1 MSFTSRLRQIQK
13 ENSSLLCLGLDT
25 DPAKIPASLRT
36 SENPQLEFNRR
47 IIEATKDL
55 VCAYKVNAAFYE
67 AEGLNG
73 WRAMKETVELI
84 PEELISIGD
93 AKRGDIGNSSER
105 YASAL
110 FDLMNFD
117 AVTVSPYMGED
128 SLEPFLRS
136 NERCAFVLVLTSNP
150 GSRDI
155 QRLKVGKK
163 FLYEKVVET
172 ALMWNRKKNIGFVV
186 GATHPKELERVRK
199 KAPAVP
205 LLIPGIGSQ
214 GGSLESAVKYGCD
227 KRGFMAVINA
237 SRSILYASSGDD
249 FAGAARREAMKLRE
263 EINTWREKFFGHR

>member
-1 MSFTSRLRQIQK
+1 VDFSAKLKKIQA
-13 ENSSLLCLGLDT
+13 NNNTLLCIGLDT

-55 VCAYKVNAAFYE
+55 VCAYKLNAAFYE

-73 WRAMKETVELI
+73 WRAMKETAELI
-84 PEELISIGD
+84 PEPVISIGD

-105 YASAL
+105 YSSAF
-110 FDLMNFD
+110 FDMMNFD

-136 NERCAFVLVLTSNP
+136 KERCAFILALTSNP
-150 GSRDI
+150 GSRDF

-172 ALMWNRKKNIGFVV
+172 AIHWNRKKNIGFVV
-186 GATHPKELERVRK
+186 GATHPKELQQVRK

-205 LLIPGIGSQ
+205 ILIPGIGSQ
-214 GGSLESAVKYGCD
+214 GGSLESAVKHGCD
-227 KRGFMAVINA
+227 GHGFMAVINA
-237 SRSILYASSGDD
+237 SRSILYASNGDD
-249 FAGAARREAMKLRE
+249 FADAARSEALRLNE
-263 EINTWREKFFGHR
+263 DINAWRGKFFGR